1 MVIPSKLLLWQLEY
15 LLVSTRL
22 RSWRV
27 AVYYNWAGYI
37 TEKFEVVLRL
47 RRIFCAE
54 YGLVKVKERLL
65 VFML

>member
-1 MVIPSKLLLWQLEY
+1 M
-15 LLVSTRL
+15 
-22 RSWRV
+22 

-65 VFML
+65 VFYAVIDRTYGFIYCIFVLRLGHKVFN